1 ESTSTTPAEL
11 TSSPSTEPPPGKP
24 LRKQL
29 TRDQRLQIHTL
40 RKAGHSHEFIVD
52 FFKPEKVTYRQVA
65 YACTQ
70 PIDPQNHRSGA
81 KPKLDAET
89 RRQVKELMEKSAGP
103 RPITYKEVSAQL
115 GLEGISE
122 STLRRARYEDDPSTA
137 GPYQYE
143 KNKTIKAPSKKRDRK
158 QSDAGRRA
166 GPAAPPAV
174 NRSKNHPPASDI
186 SDLAASWT
194 AFPQHFIPN
203 KGPQPA

>member
-1 ESTSTTPAEL
+1 MAVEPTTGSCTTPTTITPTEHTSRNPVESTSTTPAEL

-122 STLRRARYEDDPSTA
+122 STLRRARMSRYDMLLLP
-137 GPYQYE
+137 
-143 KNKTIKAPSKKRDRK
+143 R
-158 QSDAGRRA
+158 
-166 GPAAPPAV
+166 
-174 NRSKNHPPASDI
+174 
-186 SDLAASWT
+186 
-194 AFPQHFIPN
+194 
-203 KGPQPA
+203 